1 MLDIGLWELMVIG
14 VLGLIVLGPERL
26 PVAVR
31 TVLEWIRTVKRTV
44 KRMVNNVKDEL
55 AQELD
60 IDKLHSDLKKV
71 ESYSKDLNSKLDP
84 KNRHQ
89 SIKSLLEV
97 VKDVTCPDE
106 ILDNR
111 EAVQEK
117 EGK

>member
-31 TVLEWIRTVKRTV
+31 TVLEWIRTVKR
-44 KRMVNNVKDEL
+44 MVNNVKDEL

-71 ESYSKDLNSKLDP
+71 ESYSKDLNSKLAP

-97 VKDVTCPDE
+97 AKDVTCPDE

-111 EAVQEK
+111 EVVQEK